1 MLDFCLATSSIP
13 SVRLISVL
21 VISLVYISPGIC
33 ISVEDL
39 TPENF
44 DTVVDGSKHVFVSFY
59 APWCGHCK
67 TLAPDWEIVSNSF
80 KQTSDVVIA
89 KVNAD
94 KYKALASKYEVSGF
108 PTIKLFAKGSTTV
121 KDTYMGERTAES
133 MVSYLNK
140 ETGNDVRI
148 MRPLEAT
155 TTLDDDNFQSIALDP
170 TKDVLVR
177 PPATP
182 AASSNTRRYP
192 LIRIT
197 SHYRHAASAISAR
210 LVLDGLCRGER
221 LSGPHPRPYIY
232 ARIPRRPPPLIQS
245 MGRERL
251 RPA

>member
-1 MLDFCLATSSIP
+1 MLDCFSLASTIP
-13 SVRLISVL
+13 SVRLAAVL
-21 VISLVYISPGIC
+21 VISLVYLSPGIC
-33 ISVEDL
+33 ISIEDL

-80 KQTSDVVIA
+80 KQSSDIVIT

-108 PTIKLFAKGSTTV
+108 PTIKLFGKGSITV

-148 MRPLEAT
+148 VRPLEVT
-155 TTLDDDNFQSIALDP
+155 TTLDDDNFHSIALDS

-177 PPATP
+177 PQATL
-182 AASSNTRRYP
+182 AAKNTAGRSSHIP
-192 LIRIT
+192 ST
-197 SHYRHAASAISAR
+197 SHK
-210 LVLDGLCRGER
+210 
-221 LSGPHPRPYIY
+221 
-232 ARIPRRPPPLIQS
+232 RRPALAARV
-245 MGRERL
+245 G
-251 RPA
+251 PA